1 MMSGNA
7 LGFARKVRASSIR
20 ILLNSLVAK
29 ADYGDLVCTE
39 IGAVDL
45 ASRSLLVGRQW
56 EFLAWAIVAA
66 RSDPAGTNTGYGDL
80 KRRGDNTFVA
90 STYYANRDSTVA
102 DVEQYTFGGER
113 AL

>member
-1 MMSGNA
+1 MASLMVSGNA

-45 ASRSLLVGRQW
+45 ASRSLL
-56 EFLAWAIVAA
+56 AWAIVTA

-90 STYYANRDSTVA
+90 STYYRDSTVA
-102 DVEQYTFGGER
+102 DVEQ
-113 AL
+113 